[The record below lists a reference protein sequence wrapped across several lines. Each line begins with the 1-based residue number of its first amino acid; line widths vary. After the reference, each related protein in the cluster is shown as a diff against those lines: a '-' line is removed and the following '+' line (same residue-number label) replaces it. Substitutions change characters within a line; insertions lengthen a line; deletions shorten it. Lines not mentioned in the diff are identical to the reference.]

1 MFLYFLWSWNNYES
15 ALLYLWDNKLYTL
28 PLAVK
33 VFSDSEMQNFP
44 AIMAANVLMLLPVMV
59 AFVACQDF
67 FVNSLVSSGVKG

>member
-1 MFLYFLWSWNNYES
+1 M
-15 ALLYLWDNKLYTL
+15 
-28 PLAVK
+28 
-33 VFSDSEMQNFP
+33 FSDSEMQNFP